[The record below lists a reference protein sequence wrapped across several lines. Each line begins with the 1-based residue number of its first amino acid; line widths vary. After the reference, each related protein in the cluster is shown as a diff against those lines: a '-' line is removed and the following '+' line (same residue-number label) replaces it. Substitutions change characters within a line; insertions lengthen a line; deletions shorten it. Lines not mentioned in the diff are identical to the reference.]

1 MRKHQSKKT
10 SLRLK
15 WIIFISLAI
24 VLAIGVTMVFNHLTV
39 KKILSDDNQL
49 LVEENALNAANQVE
63 LGLSI
68 YEKALDQLSN
78 SVIPL
83 IEQSG
88 GLEGIDSIIETV
100 QLSNEEYE
108 AVYFM
113 DFRDGLIHVTPPID
127 FDWDVRDSETFKTL
141 TESPKMT
148 WMDIYEDTIT
158 GKLMTSLIAPV
169 MVNDQL
175 IGAVGFDIEFS
186 AIGKIREQIE
196 SNSNADIMIIDGQ
209 GLVVSAFLDGTSG
222 MNVNPVKED
231 LLEGAENILANQDEF
246 MEAFHWVPAVLET
259 DRTTIERIEINGVS
273 YAGYAVTV
281 EKNNWKVVSLI
292 DDAIFASKIYEVIK
306 VSIFA
311 VLFGLVVGIIM
322 AIVLANTI
330 IKIIRSFQS
339 VFKKTASGD
348 LVSQFEVRSNDEI
361 GQLQASYNEMLDQI
375 RELILDV
382 NDKAAI
388 IQNAS
393 DQLNTISENNNE
405 VLVDISSSVD
415 QIATNAN
422 EQSEQMQTAES
433 SLKALND
440 EIDDVKL
447 KSKTI
452 EDEVH
457 QALNQVETGFEKVD
471 ELQASYRNLEEAFTQ
486 VTTMTLQLDEKS
498 KSISSVTDVISQIT
512 DQTNLLAL
520 NASIEAARAGV
531 HGKGFAVVADE
542 VRKLAEESKNATINI
557 QMILTSVLKETEALV
572 SVMNQ
577 TNQISAQQKNN
588 VVTVN
593 EAIKELSNS
602 LNSMSSTMGETTE
615 SINRMDVQK
624 QSVVSMIE
632 QVSTITYAVTGSTQE
647 MAGTIE
653 EQTAATAE
661 VAKHANHLS
670 EQVIELNNSVNKF
683 KL

>member
-141 TESPKMT
+141 NESPKMT

-246 MEAFHWVPAVLET
+246 MKAFHWVPAVLET

-393 DQLNTISENNNE
+393 DQLNTISKNNNE

>member
-1 MRKHQSKKT
+1 
-10 SLRLK
+10 
-15 WIIFISLAI
+15 
-24 VLAIGVTMVFNHLTV
+24 MVFNHLTV
-39 KKILSDDNQL
+39 KNILSKDNQL

-68 YEKALDQLSN
+68 YEKALDQLGN

-83 IEQSG
+83 IDQSD
-88 GLEGIDSIIETV
+88 GLEKIDSIIKNV

-113 DFRDGLIHVTPPID
+113 DFRDGLIHVTPPLD
-127 FDWDVRDSETFKTL
+127 FDWDVRDSETFRTL
-141 TESPKMT
+141 NETPQMT
-148 WMDIYEDTIT
+148 WMDIYVDTIT

-169 MVNDQL
+169 MVNNQL
-175 IGAVGFDIEFS
+175 LGAVGFDIEFS

-196 SNSNADIMIIDGQ
+196 SNSNADIIVIDGQ

-222 MNVNPVKED
+222 MNTNPVKED
-231 LLEGAENILANQDEF
+231 LLEGSENILANQDEF
-246 MEAFHWVPAVLET
+246 MEAFHWVPSVLET
-259 DRTTIERIEINGVS
+259 DRATIENIKINGVS

-292 DDAIFASKIYEVIK
+292 DDAIFASKISEVIK

-311 VLFGLVVGIIM
+311 VLFGLVVGIIS
-322 AIVLANTI
+322 AIVLGNTI
-330 IKIIRSFQS
+330 ISIIRNFQT
-339 VFKKTASGD
+339 VIKKTASGD

-361 GQLQASYNEMLDQI
+361 GQLQTSYNEMLVQMRWLI
-375 RELILDV
+375 RDV
-382 NDKAAI
+382 NDKAII

-393 DQLNTISENNNE
+393 DQLDAISRSNNE
-405 VLVDISSSVD
+405 VLVEISSTVD

-422 EQSEQMQTAES
+422 DQSEQMQTAES

-452 EDEVH
+452 EDEVNG
-457 QALNQVETGFEKVD
+457 ALNQVKTGFEKVD

-498 KSISSVTDVISQIT
+498 KSISSVTDVISRIT

-557 QMILTSVLKETEALV
+557 QSILTSVLKETEALV

-577 TNQISAQQKNN
+577 TNQISVQQKNN

-602 LNSMSSTMGETTE
+602 LNSMSITMNETTE
-615 SINRMDVQK
+615 SIERMDVQK
-624 QSVVSMIE
+624 QSVVSIIE
-632 QVSTITYAVTGSTQE
+632 QVSTITYDVTGSTQE